1 MSSHRIE
8 VAFGKGFAPVHV
20 PDQNLVKVIR
30 TRPWS
35 GIPAPGDAVVNAL
48 LFPIG
53 TPPLL
58 DLARGRQNA
67 VVVISDITRPVPN
80 SLILPPILRTLEAAG
95 IPKERILI
103 LIATGMHRPNEGIEL
118 TELVGEEVASSY
130 RVENHAGTDLASHV
144 DLGISEEGVPLLVD
158 RRYVEADLRILTGLI
173 EPHLMAGYSG
183 GRKAVLP
190 GVCSL
195 ETMKVMHGYRM
206 IQDPLTVVGR
216 LDDNP
221 FHLTALKLARQV
233 GVDFIV
239 NVTLNENREIAGV
252 YAGDLDLAHRAGVAE
267 LESYV
272 VDEIEEPV
280 DIVVTSG
287 GGYPLDQTFYQ
298 SIKGLVAAKGILKQG
313 GTLILSADL
322 GEGMGSVSF
331 QELVEEMTGPE
342 EFLESLKGPGY
353 RQLDQ
358 WMLQDHCN
366 VLIHAGDVLVFT
378 HHLSE
383 DWLSKALVCKI
394 HSLDE
399 GLRMAF
405 ESHGP
410 MASVAVMPQGPY
422 VIARVSEAVGV

>member
-8 VAFGKGFAPVHV
+8 VAYGKGTAPVHV
-20 PDQNLVKVIR
+20 PDRNLVGVIQP
-30 TRPWS
+30 RPW
-35 GIPAPGDAVVNAL
+35 PGLDSPEDAVVSAL
-48 LFPIG
+48 NLPVG
-53 TPPLL
+53 TPPLI
-58 DLARGRQNA
+58 DIARGRQDA

-80 SLILPPILRTLEAAG
+80 SVILPPILRTLEAAG
-95 IPKERILI
+95 IPRQKILI
-103 LIATGMHRPNEGIEL
+103 LIATGMHRPNEGAEMI
-118 TELVGEEVASSY
+118 ELVGRDIAANY
-130 RVENHAGTDLASHV
+130 RVENHAGTDLESHV

-158 RRYVEADLRILTGLI
+158 RRYHESDLRILTGLI

-206 IQDPLTVVGR
+206 IQDPHTVVGR

-221 FHLTALKLARQV
+221 FHLTALKLARRV

-239 NVTLNENREIAGV
+239 NVVLNENREISGV

-267 LESYV
+267 LEAYAV
-272 VDEIEEPV
+272 QGVNEPV
-280 DIVVTSG
+280 DIVVTSA

-298 SIKGLVAAKGILKQG
+298 AIKGLVAAKGILKPG

-322 GEGMGSVSF
+322 GEGMGSAPF
-331 QELVEEMTGPE
+331 QELVNEMTSPE
-342 EFLESLKGPGY
+342 DLLESLKGPDY

-378 HHLSE
+378 QHLSE

-394 HSLDE
+394 SSLDE

-410 MASVAVMPQGPY
+410 LASVAVMPQGPY
-422 VIARVSEAVGV
+422 VIARVFGEAGS

>member
-1 MSSHRIE
+1 
-8 VAFGKGFAPVHV
+8 
-20 PDQNLVKVIR
+20 
-30 TRPWS
+30 
-35 GIPAPGDAVVNAL
+35 VNAL
-48 LFPIG
+48 TLPIG

-58 DLARGRQNA
+58 EIAHGRKNA

-80 SLILPPILRTLEAAG
+80 PVILPPILRTLEAAG
-95 IPKERILI
+95 IEREKILI
-103 LIATGMHRPNEGIEL
+103 LIATGMHRPNEGVEL
-118 TELVGEEVASSY
+118 IELVGEEIAASY

-144 DLGISEEGVPLLVD
+144 DLGVSEEGVPLLVD
-158 RRYVEADLRILTGLI
+158 RRYLDADLRILTGLI

-195 ETMKVMHGYRM
+195 ETMKVMHGYKM

-239 NVTLNENREIAGV
+239 NVTLNENREISGV
-252 YAGDLDLAHRAGVAE
+252 FAGDLDLAHRAGVSEMEAF
-267 LESYV
+267 V
-272 VDEIEEPV
+272 VEEVEDPV

-287 GGYPLDQTFYQ
+287 GGYPLDLTFYQ
-298 SIKGLVAAKGILKQG
+298 AIKGLVAAKNILKPG
-313 GTLILSADL
+313 GTLILAAEL

-331 QELVEEMTGPE
+331 QELVDEMTNPE

-378 HHLSE
+378 DHLSE

-399 GLRMAF
+399 GLKMAF